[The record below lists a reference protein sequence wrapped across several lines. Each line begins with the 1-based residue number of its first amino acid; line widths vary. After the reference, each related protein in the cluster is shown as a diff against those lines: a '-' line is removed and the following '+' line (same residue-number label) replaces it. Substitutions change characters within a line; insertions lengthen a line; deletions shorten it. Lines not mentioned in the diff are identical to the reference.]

1 MSRAIN
7 RLTALKVKNL
17 KFDASTSNKYTD
29 GDGLY
34 LQINKNGSKYWRMD
48 YTNPITKKRNTL
60 ALGVYP
66 TIALEQARKRRDE
79 IKQQLAEGKDPASER
94 DIKREQAKLSMSNA
108 FKLITQD
115 WLELREK
122 EGKKDSEVIRRLNK
136 DVLPFIGDFPISQ
149 ISHEII
155 ESEVTNRI
163 VERGALELARKVLI
177 SVKQIL
183 EYARRKKLILINPAH
198 DVILPKP
205 ISGNFAAIT
214 DPSTLSEL
222 IKAVW
227 DNTDTRMTFITRCAV
242 KISLFIFSRP
252 TEIRTI
258 KWSDYNKKE
267 GVLNIYPLKQK
278 ATKQDTDKP
287 KIVIPLPTQAIE
299 LLEQL
304 YPLTGHREYIFA
316 SNRGEEPYISEST
329 VNEALKRIGF
339 KGEQTAHGFRA
350 TARTILEEQLDIEPV
365 WIERQLAHKVKDAN
379 GESYNRTR
387 HVKNRKTMLQIWADY
402 LTKTLL
408 SKEL

>member
-17 KFDASTSNKYTD
+17 KFDESTSNKYTD

-79 IKQQLAEGKDPASER
+79 VKLQLAEGKDPASER
-94 DIKREQAKLSMSNA
+94 DIKREQAKLSIGNA
-108 FKLITQD
+108 FKFITQD

-136 DVLPFIGDFPISQ
+136 DVLPFIGDMPISQ
-149 ISHEII
+149 LSI
-155 ESEVTNRI
+155 EVIENEVTNRI

-214 DPSTLSEL
+214 DPSALSEL

-227 DNTDTRMTFITRCAV
+227 DDTDTRMTFVTRCAV

-258 KWSDYNKKE
+258 KWTDYNRE
-267 GVLNIYPLKQK
+267 DGVLNIYPLKQK

-299 LLEQL
+299 LLQQL

-350 TARTILEEQLDIEPV
+350 TARTILEEELDIEPI
-365 WIERQLAHKVKDAN
+365 WIERQLAHKVRDAN
-379 GESYNRTR
+379 GESYNRTK
-387 HVKNRKTMLQIWADY
+387 HVKNRKAMLQIWADY

-408 SKEL
+408 NEI

>member
-17 KFDASTSNKYTD
+17 KFDESTSNKHTD

-66 TIALEQARKRRDE
+66 TITLEQARKRRDE
-79 IKQQLAEGKDPASER
+79 VKLQLAEGKDPASER
-94 DIKREQAKLSMSNA
+94 DIKREQAKLSMINA
-108 FKLITQD
+108 FKFIAQD

-136 DVLPFIGDFPISQ
+136 DVLPFIGDMPISQ
-149 ISHEII
+149 ISLEII

-214 DPSTLSEL
+214 KPSTLAEL
-222 IKAVW
+222 IKTVW
-227 DNTDTRMTFITRCAV
+227 DDTDTRMTFVTRCAV

-267 GVLNIYPLKQK
+267 GVLNIYPLKQD
-278 ATKQDTDKP
+278 ASKP
-287 KIVIPLPTQAIE
+287 KSYLIIPLPIQAIE

-304 YPLTGHREYIFA
+304 YQITGQREYIFA
-316 SNRGEEPYISEST
+316 SNRGEEPFISEST
-329 VNEALKRIGF
+329 VNEAIKRIGF

-350 TARTILEEQLDIEPV
+350 TARTILEEELDIEPV
-365 WIERQLAHKVKDAN
+365 WIERQLAHKVRDAN
-379 GESYNRTR
+379 GESYNRTK
-387 HVKNRKTMLQIWADY
+387 HVKNRKAMLQIWADY

-408 SKEL
+408 NEL

>member
-17 KFDASTSNKYTD
+17 KFDESISNKYTD

-79 IKQQLAEGKDPASER
+79 VKLQLAEGKDPANER
-94 DIKREQAKLSMSNA
+94 DIKREQTKLSMINA
-108 FKLITQD
+108 FKFIAQD

-136 DVLPFIGDFPISQ
+136 DVLPFIGDMPISQ
-149 ISHEII
+149 ISLEII

-163 VERGALELARKVLI
+163 VERGALELARKILI

-214 DPSTLSEL
+214 EPSTLAEL
-222 IKAVW
+222 IKIVW
-227 DNTDTRMTFITRCAV
+227 DDTDTRMTFVTRCAV

-258 KWSDYNKKE
+258 KWSDYNKKD
-267 GVLNIYPLKQK
+267 GVLNIYPLKQD
-278 ATKQDTDKP
+278 ASKP
-287 KIVIPLPTQAIE
+287 KSYLIIPLSTQAIE

-304 YPLTGHREYIFA
+304 YQITGQREYIFA
-316 SNRGEEPYISEST
+316 SNRGEEPFISEST
-329 VNEALKRIGF
+329 VNEAIKRIGF

-350 TARTILEEQLDIEPV
+350 TARTILEEELDIEPV
-365 WIERQLAHKVKDAN
+365 WIERQLAHKVRDAN
-379 GESYNRTR
+379 GESYNRTK
-387 HVKNRKTMLQIWADY
+387 HVKNRKAMLQIWADY

-408 SKEL
+408 NEI

>member
-17 KFDASTSNKYTD
+17 KFDEASSNKYTD

-79 IKQQLAEGKDPASER
+79 VKLQLAEGKDPASER

-108 FKLITQD
+108 FKIITQD

-155 ESEVTNRI
+155 ENEVTNRI

-214 DPSTLSEL
+214 DPSALSDL

-227 DNTDTRMTFITRCAV
+227 DDTDTRMTFVTRCAV

-350 TARTILEEQLDIEPV
+350 TARTILEEELDIEPV
-365 WIERQLAHKVKDAN
+365 WIERQLAHKVRDAN
-379 GESYNRTR
+379 GESYNRTK
-387 HVKNRKTMLQIWADY
+387 HVKNRKAMLQIWADY
-402 LTKTLL
+402 LTNQLL
-408 SKEL
+408 QKE

>member
-17 KFDASTSNKYTD
+17 KFDESTSNKYTD

-79 IKQQLAEGKDPASER
+79 VKLQLAEGKDPASER
-94 DIKREQAKLSMSNA
+94 DIKREQAKLSMGNA
-108 FKLITQD
+108 FKFITQD

-136 DVLPFIGDFPISQ
+136 DVLPFIGDMPISQ
-149 ISHEII
+149 LSI
-155 ESEVTNRI
+155 EVIENEVTNRI

-214 DPSTLSEL
+214 DPSALSEL

-227 DNTDTRMTFITRCAV
+227 DDTDTRMTFVTRCAV

-258 KWSDYNKKE
+258 KWTDYNRE
-267 GVLNIYPLKQK
+267 DGVLNIYPLKQK

-299 LLEQL
+299 LLQQL

-316 SNRGEEPYISEST
+316 SNRGEESYISEST

-350 TARTILEEQLDIEPV
+350 TARTILEEELDIEPI
-365 WIERQLAHKVKDAN
+365 WIERQLAHKVRDAN
-379 GESYNRTR
+379 GESYNRTK
-387 HVKNRKTMLQIWADY
+387 HVKNRKAMLQIWADY

-408 SKEL
+408 NEI

>member
-17 KFDASTSNKYTD
+17 KFDESTSNKYTD

-66 TIALEQARKRRDE
+66 TITLEQARKRRE
-79 IKQQLAEGKDPASER
+79 EVKLQLAEGKDPASER

-163 VERGALELARKVLI
+163 IERGALELARKVLI

-183 EYARRKKLILINPAH
+183 EYARRKKLILINPAY

-214 DPSTLSEL
+214 DPSALSEL

-227 DNTDTRMTFITRCAV
+227 DDTDTRMTFVTRCAV

-350 TARTILEEQLDIEPV
+350 TARTILEEELDIEPV
-365 WIERQLAHKVKDAN
+365 WIERQLAHKVRDAN
-379 GESYNRTR
+379 GESYNRTK
-387 HVKNRKTMLQIWADY
+387 HVKNRKAMLQIWADY
-402 LTKTLL
+402 LTQTLL
-408 SKEL
+408 K

>member
-17 KFDASTSNKYTD
+17 KFDEAISNKYTD

-79 IKQQLAEGKDPASER
+79 VKLQLAEGKDPANER

-108 FKLITQD
+108 FKIITQD

-122 EGKKDSEVIRRLNK
+122 EGKKDNEVIRRLNK

-155 ESEVTNRI
+155 ENEVTNRI

-214 DPSTLSEL
+214 DPSALSDL

-227 DNTDTRMTFITRCAV
+227 DDTDTRMTFVTRCAV

-299 LLEQL
+299 LLEKL

-350 TARTILEEQLDIEPV
+350 TARTILEEELDIEPV
-365 WIERQLAHKVKDAN
+365 WIERQLAHKVRDAN
-379 GESYNRTR
+379 GESYNRTK

-402 LTKTLL
+402 LTQTLL
-408 SKEL
+408 K

>member
-17 KFDASTSNKYTD
+17 KFDESISNKYTD

-79 IKQQLAEGKDPASER
+79 VKLQLAEGKDPASER
-94 DIKREQAKLSMSNA
+94 DSKREQAKLSMINA
-108 FKLITQD
+108 FKFIAQD

-136 DVLPFIGDFPISQ
+136 DVLPFIGDMPISQ
-149 ISHEII
+149 ISLEII
-155 ESEVTNRI
+155 EIEVTNRI

-214 DPSTLSEL
+214 EPSTLAEL
-222 IKAVW
+222 IKTVW
-227 DNTDTRMTFITRCAV
+227 DDTDTRMTFVTRCAV

-267 GVLNIYPLKQK
+267 GVLNIYPLKQD
-278 ATKQDTDKP
+278 ASKP
-287 KIVIPLPTQAIE
+287 KSYLIIPLPTQAIE

-304 YPLTGHREYIFA
+304 YQITGHRKYIFA
-316 SNRGEEPYISEST
+316 SNRGEEPFISEST
-329 VNEALKRIGF
+329 VNEAIKRIGF

-350 TARTILEEQLDIEPV
+350 TARTILEEELDIEPV
-365 WIERQLAHKVKDAN
+365 WIERQLAHKVRDAN
-379 GESYNRTR
+379 GESYNRTK
-387 HVKNRKTMLQIWADY
+387 HVKNRKAMLQIWADY
-402 LTKTLL
+402 ISKLKT
-408 SKEL
+408 

>member
-17 KFDASTSNKYTD
+17 KFDESTCNKYTD

-60 ALGVYP
+60 ALGIYP

-79 IKQQLAEGKDPASER
+79 VKLQLAEGKDPASER

-108 FKLITQD
+108 FKVITHD

-136 DVLPFIGDFPISQ
+136 DVLPFIGDMPISQ
-149 ISHEII
+149 ISI
-155 ESEVTNRI
+155 EVIENEVTNRI

-214 DPSTLSEL
+214 DPSALSEL

-227 DNTDTRMTFITRCAV
+227 NDTDTRMTFVTRCAV

-278 ATKQDTDKP
+278 VIKQDTDKP
-287 KIVIPLPTQAIE
+287 KIVIPLPIQAIE

-350 TARTILEEQLDIEPV
+350 TARTILEEELDIEPI
-365 WIERQLAHKVKDAN
+365 WIERQLAHKVRDAN
-379 GESYNRTR
+379 GESYNRTK
-387 HVKNRKTMLQIWADY
+387 HVKNRKAMLQIWADY

-408 SKEL
+408 NEI

>member
-17 KFDASTSNKYTD
+17 KFDEAISNKYTD

-79 IKQQLAEGKDPASER
+79 VKLQLAEGKDPANER

-108 FKLITQD
+108 FKIITQD

-155 ESEVTNRI
+155 ENEVTNRI

-214 DPSTLSEL
+214 DPSALSDL

-227 DNTDTRMTFITRCAV
+227 DDTDTRMTFVSRCAV

-304 YPLTGHREYIFA
+304 YPLTGHQEYIFA

-350 TARTILEEQLDIEPV
+350 TARTILEEELDIEPV
-365 WIERQLAHKVKDAN
+365 WIERQLAHKVRDAN
-379 GESYNRTR
+379 GESYNRTK
-387 HVKNRKTMLQIWADY
+387 HVKNRKAMLQIWADY
-402 LTKTLL
+402 LTNQLL
-408 SKEL
+408 QKE

>member
-17 KFDASTSNKYTD
+17 KFDESISNKYTD

-79 IKQQLAEGKDPASER
+79 VKLQLAEGKDPASER
-94 DIKREQAKLSMSNA
+94 DIKREQTKLSMSNA

-136 DVLPFIGDFPISQ
+136 DVLPLIGDLPVSQ

-214 DPSTLSEL
+214 DPSALSEL

-227 DNTDTRMTFITRCAV
+227 DDTDTRMTFVTRCAV

-299 LLEQL
+299 LLQQL

-350 TARTILEEQLDIEPV
+350 TARTILEEELDIEPV
-365 WIERQLAHKVKDAN
+365 WIERQLAHKVRDAN
-379 GESYNRTR
+379 GESYNRTK
-387 HVKNRKTMLQIWADY
+387 HVKNRKAMLQIWADY
-402 LTKTLL
+402 LTNKLL
-408 SKEL
+408 QKE

>member
-17 KFDASTSNKYTD
+17 KFDEAISNKYTD

-79 IKQQLAEGKDPASER
+79 VKLQLAEGKDPANER

-108 FKLITQD
+108 FKIITQD

-155 ESEVTNRI
+155 ENEVTNRI

-214 DPSTLSEL
+214 DPSALSEL

-227 DNTDTRMTFITRCAV
+227 DDTDTRMTFVTRCAV

-350 TARTILEEQLDIEPV
+350 TARTILEEELDIEPV
-365 WIERQLAHKVKDAN
+365 WIERQLAHKVRDAN
-379 GESYNRTR
+379 GESYNRTK

-402 LTKTLL
+402 LTNQLL
-408 SKEL
+408 QKE

>member
-17 KFDASTSNKYTD
+17 KFDEAISNKYTD

-79 IKQQLAEGKDPASER
+79 VKLQLAEGKDPANER

-108 FKLITQD
+108 FKIITQD

-155 ESEVTNRI
+155 ENEVTNRI

-214 DPSTLSEL
+214 DPSALSDL

-227 DNTDTRMTFITRCAV
+227 DDTDTRMTFVTRCAV

-299 LLEQL
+299 LLEKL

-350 TARTILEEQLDIEPV
+350 TARTILEEELDIEPV
-365 WIERQLAHKVKDAN
+365 WIERQLAHKVRDAN
-379 GESYNRTR
+379 GESYNRTK

-402 LTKTLL
+402 LTQTLL
-408 SKEL
+408 K

>member
-17 KFDASTSNKYTD
+17 KFDESTSNKYTD

-79 IKQQLAEGKDPASER
+79 VKLQLAEGKDPASER

-108 FKLITQD
+108 FKFITQD
-115 WLELREK
+115 WLALREK

-136 DVLPFIGDFPISQ
+136 DVLPFIGDMPISQ
-149 ISHEII
+149 LSI
-155 ESEVTNRI
+155 EVIENEVTNRI

-214 DPSTLSEL
+214 DPSALSEL

-227 DNTDTRMTFITRCAV
+227 DDTDTRMTFVTRCAV

-258 KWSDYNKKE
+258 KWTDYNRE
-267 GVLNIYPLKQK
+267 DGVLNIYPLKQK

-299 LLEQL
+299 LLQQL

-350 TARTILEEQLDIEPV
+350 TARTILEEELDIEPI
-365 WIERQLAHKVKDAN
+365 WIERQLAHKVRDAN
-379 GESYNRTR
+379 GESYNRTK
-387 HVKNRKTMLQIWADY
+387 HVKNRKAMLQIWADY

-408 SKEL
+408 NEI

>member
-17 KFDASTSNKYTD
+17 KFDESTSNKYTD

-79 IKQQLAEGKDPASER
+79 VKLQLAEGKDPASER
-94 DIKREQAKLSMSNA
+94 DSKREQAKLSMVNA
-108 FKLITQD
+108 FKFIAQD

-122 EGKKDSEVIRRLNK
+122 EGKKDSEVVRRLNK
-136 DVLPFIGDFPISQ
+136 DVLPFIGDTPISQ
-149 ISHEII
+149 ISLEVI

-214 DPSTLSEL
+214 EPTALSEL
-222 IKAVW
+222 IKTVW
-227 DNTDTRMTFITRCAV
+227 DETDTRMTFVTRCAV

-258 KWSDYNKKE
+258 KWSDYNKKD
-267 GVLNIYPLKQK
+267 GTLNIYPLKQD
-278 ATKQDTDKP
+278 ASKP
-287 KIVIPLPTQAIE
+287 KSYLIIPLPTQAIE

-304 YPLTGHREYIFA
+304 SLHTGYREYIFS
-316 SNRGEEPYISEST
+316 SNRGEEPFISEST
-329 VNEALKRIGF
+329 VNEAIKRIGF

-350 TARTILEEQLDIEPV
+350 TARTILEEELDIEPV
-365 WIERQLAHKVKDAN
+365 WIERQLAHRVRDAN
-379 GESYNRTR
+379 GESYNRTK
-387 HVKNRKTMLQIWADY
+387 HVKNRKAMLQIWADY
-402 LTKTLL
+402 LTNKLL
-408 SKEL
+408 QKE

>member
-17 KFDASTSNKYTD
+17 KFDEAISNKYTD

-79 IKQQLAEGKDPASER
+79 VKLQLAEGKDPANER

-108 FKLITQD
+108 FKIITQD

-155 ESEVTNRI
+155 ENEVTNRI

-214 DPSTLSEL
+214 DPSALSDL

-227 DNTDTRMTFITRCAV
+227 DDTDTRMTFVTRCAV

-350 TARTILEEQLDIEPV
+350 TARTILEEELDIEPV
-365 WIERQLAHKVKDAN
+365 WIERQLAHKVRDAN
-379 GESYNRTR
+379 GESYNRTK
-387 HVKNRKTMLQIWADY
+387 HVKNRKAMLQIWADY
-402 LTKTLL
+402 LTNQLL
-408 SKEL
+408 QKE

>member
-17 KFDASTSNKYTD
+17 KFDESTSNKYTD

-79 IKQQLAEGKDPASER
+79 VKLQLAEGKDPASER
-94 DIKREQAKLSMSNA
+94 DCKREQAKLSMVNA
-108 FKLITQD
+108 FKLIAQD

-136 DVLPFIGDFPISQ
+136 DVLPFIGDMPISQ
-149 ISHEII
+149 ISLEII

-214 DPSTLSEL
+214 EPNALSEL
-222 IKAVW
+222 IKTVW
-227 DNTDTRMTFITRCAV
+227 DETDTRMTFVTRCAV

-258 KWSDYNKKE
+258 KWSDYDKKD
-267 GVLNIYPLKQK
+267 GTLNIYPLKQD
-278 ATKQDTDKP
+278 ASKP
-287 KIVIPLPTQAIE
+287 KSYLIIPLPTQAIE

-304 YPLTGHREYIFA
+304 SLHTGHREYIFS
-316 SNRGEEPYISEST
+316 SNRGEEPFISEST
-329 VNEALKRIGF
+329 VNEAIKRIGF

-350 TARTILEEQLDIEPV
+350 TARTILEEELDIEPV
-365 WIERQLAHKVKDAN
+365 WIERQLAHRVRDAN
-379 GESYNRTR
+379 GESYNRTK
-387 HVKNRKTMLQIWADY
+387 HVKNRKAMLQIWADY
-402 LTKTLL
+402 LTQTLL
-408 SKEL
+408 E

>member
-17 KFDASTSNKYTD
+17 KFDEATSNKYTD

-34 LQINKNGSKYWRMD
+34 LQINKSGSKYWRMD

-79 IKQQLAEGKDPASER
+79 VKLQLAGGKDPASER
-94 DIKREQAKLSMSNA
+94 DIKREQAKLSASHA

-136 DVLPFIGDFPISQ
+136 DALPFIGDLPVSQ
-149 ISHEII
+149 ISPEVI

-183 EYARRKKLILINPAH
+183 EYARRKKFILINPAH

-205 ISGNFAAIT
+205 LSGNFAAIIK
-214 DPSTLSEL
+214 PAALSEL
-222 IKAVW
+222 VKAVW
-227 DNTDTRMTFITRCAV
+227 DETDTRMTFVTRCAV

-258 KWSDYNKKE
+258 KWTDYNREE
-267 GVLNIYPLKQK
+267 GILTIYPLKQK
-278 ATKQDTDKP
+278 AKKQDTDKP

-304 YPLTGHREYIFA
+304 YPLTGHSEYIFA
-316 SNRGEEPYISEST
+316 SNRGREPYISEST

-350 TARTILEEQLDIEPV
+350 TARTILEEELDIEPV

-402 LTKTLL
+402 LTQTLL
-408 SKEL
+408 NK

>member
-17 KFDASTSNKYTD
+17 KFDESISNKYTD

-79 IKQQLAEGKDPASER
+79 VKLQLAEGKDPANER
-94 DIKREQAKLSMSNA
+94 DIKREQTKLSMINA
-108 FKLITQD
+108 FKFIAQD

-136 DVLPFIGDFPISQ
+136 DVLPFIGDMPISQ
-149 ISHEII
+149 ISLEII

-163 VERGALELARKVLI
+163 VERGALELARKILI

-214 DPSTLSEL
+214 EPSTLAEL
-222 IKAVW
+222 IKIVW
-227 DNTDTRMTFITRCAV
+227 DDTDTRMTFVTRCAV

-258 KWSDYNKKE
+258 KWSDYNKKD
-267 GVLNIYPLKQK
+267 GVLNIYPLKQD
-278 ATKQDTDKP
+278 ASKP
-287 KIVIPLPTQAIE
+287 KSYLIIPLSTQAIE
-299 LLEQL
+299 LLEKL
-304 YPLTGHREYIFA
+304 YQITGQREYIFA
-316 SNRGEEPYISEST
+316 SNRGEEPFISEST
-329 VNEALKRIGF
+329 VNEAIKRIGF

-350 TARTILEEQLDIEPV
+350 TARTILEEELDIEPV
-365 WIERQLAHKVKDAN
+365 WIERQLAHKVRDAN
-379 GESYNRTR
+379 GESYNRTK
-387 HVKNRKTMLQIWADY
+387 HVKNRKAMLQIWADY

-408 SKEL
+408 NEI

>member
-17 KFDASTSNKYTD
+17 KFDESTSNKYTD

-60 ALGVYP
+60 ALGIYP

-79 IKQQLAEGKDPASER
+79 VKLQLAEGKDPASER
-94 DIKREQAKLSMSNA
+94 DIKRKQAKLSMNNA

-136 DVLPFIGDFPISQ
+136 DVLPFIGDMPISQ

-214 DPSTLSEL
+214 DPSALSDL

-227 DNTDTRMTFITRCAV
+227 DDTDTRMTFVTRCAV

-278 ATKQDTDKP
+278 ATKQDIDKP

-304 YPLTGHREYIFA
+304 YPLTGYREYIFA

-350 TARTILEEQLDIEPV
+350 TARTILEEELDIEPV
-365 WIERQLAHKVKDAN
+365 WIERQLAHKVRDAN
-379 GESYNRTR
+379 GESYNRTK
-387 HVKNRKTMLQIWADY
+387 HVKNRKAMLQIWADY
-402 LTKTLL
+402 LTNKLL
-408 SKEL
+408 QKE

>member
-17 KFDASTSNKYTD
+17 KFDESTSNKYTD

-79 IKQQLAEGKDPASER
+79 VKLQLAEGKDPASER
-94 DIKREQAKLSMSNA
+94 DSKREQAKLSMINA
-108 FKLITQD
+108 FKFITQD

-136 DVLPFIGDFPISQ
+136 DVLPFIGDMPISQ
-149 ISHEII
+149 ISLEII

-214 DPSTLSEL
+214 EPSTLAEL
-222 IKAVW
+222 IKTVW
-227 DNTDTRMTFITRCAV
+227 DDTDTRMTFITRCAV

-267 GVLNIYPLKQK
+267 GVLNIYPLKQD
-278 ATKQDTDKP
+278 ASKP
-287 KIVIPLPTQAIE
+287 KSYLIIPLPTQAIG

-304 YPLTGHREYIFA
+304 YPITGHREYIFA
-316 SNRGEEPYISEST
+316 SNRGEEPFISEST
-329 VNEALKRIGF
+329 VNEAIKRIGF

-350 TARTILEEQLDIEPV
+350 TARTILEEELDIEPV
-365 WIERQLAHKVKDAN
+365 WIERQLAHKVRDAN
-379 GESYNRTR
+379 GESYNRTK
-387 HVKNRKTMLQIWADY
+387 HVKNRKAMLQIWADY
-402 LTKTLL
+402 LTNKLL
-408 SKEL
+408 QKE

>member
-17 KFDASTSNKYTD
+17 RFDESTSNKYTD

-79 IKQQLAEGKDPASER
+79 VKLQLAEGKDPASER
-94 DIKREQAKLSMSNA
+94 DIKREQTKLSMSNA

-136 DVLPFIGDFPISQ
+136 DVLPFIGDLPISQ

-214 DPSTLSEL
+214 DPSALSEL

-227 DNTDTRMTFITRCAV
+227 DDTDTRMTFVTRCAV

-278 ATKQDTDKP
+278 ATKQYTDKP
-287 KIVIPLPTQAIE
+287 KIVIPLPTQAVE

-304 YPLTGHREYIFA
+304 YPLTGHKEYIFA

-350 TARTILEEQLDIEPV
+350 TARTILEEELDIEPV
-365 WIERQLAHKVKDAN
+365 WIERQLAHKVRDAN
-379 GESYNRTR
+379 GESYNRTK
-387 HVKNRKTMLQIWADY
+387 HVKNRKAMLQIWADY
-402 LTKTLL
+402 LTQTLL
-408 SKEL
+408 KEI

>member
-17 KFDASTSNKYTD
+17 KFDESTSNKHTD

-66 TIALEQARKRRDE
+66 TITLEQARKRRDE
-79 IKQQLAEGKDPASER
+79 VKLQLAEGKDPASER
-94 DIKREQAKLSMSNA
+94 DIKREQAKLSMINA
-108 FKLITQD
+108 FKFIAQD

-136 DVLPFIGDFPISQ
+136 DVLPFIGDMPISQ
-149 ISHEII
+149 ISLEII

-214 DPSTLSEL
+214 EPSTLAEL
-222 IKAVW
+222 IKTVW
-227 DNTDTRMTFITRCAV
+227 DDTDTRMTFVTRCAV

-267 GVLNIYPLKQK
+267 GVLNIYPLKQD
-278 ATKQDTDKP
+278 ASKP
-287 KIVIPLPTQAIE
+287 KSYLIIPLPIQAIE

-304 YPLTGHREYIFA
+304 YQITGQREYIFA
-316 SNRGEEPYISEST
+316 SNRGEEPFISEST
-329 VNEALKRIGF
+329 VNEAIKRIGF

-350 TARTILEEQLDIEPV
+350 TARTILEEELDIEPV
-365 WIERQLAHKVKDAN
+365 WIERQLAHKVRDAN
-379 GESYNRTR
+379 GESYNRTK
-387 HVKNRKTMLQIWADY
+387 HVKNRKAMLQIWADY

-408 SKEL
+408 NEI

>member
-17 KFDASTSNKYTD
+17 KFDESTSNKYTD

-34 LQINKNGSKYWRMD
+34 LQINKSGSKYWRMD

-79 IKQQLAEGKDPASER
+79 VKLQLAEGKDPASER
-94 DIKREQAKLSMSNA
+94 DIKREQAKLSMINA
-108 FKLITQD
+108 FKFITQD

-136 DVLPFIGDFPISQ
+136 DVLPFIGDMPISQ
-149 ISHEII
+149 ISIEVI

-214 DPSTLSEL
+214 EPTTLAEL

-227 DNTDTRMTFITRCAV
+227 DDTDTRMTFVTRCAV

-350 TARTILEEQLDIEPV
+350 TARTILEEELDIEPI
-365 WIERQLAHKVKDAN
+365 WIERQLAHKVRDAN
-379 GESYNRTR
+379 GESYNRTK
-387 HVKNRKTMLQIWADY
+387 HVKNRKAMLQIWADY
-402 LTKTLL
+402 LTQTLL
-408 SKEL
+408 NK

>member
-17 KFDASTSNKYTD
+17 KFDEATSNKYTD

-79 IKQQLAEGKDPASER
+79 VKLQLAEGKDPASER

-136 DVLPFIGDFPISQ
+136 DVLPFIGDLPISQ

-183 EYARRKKLILINPAH
+183 EYARRKN
-198 DVILPKP
+198 
-205 ISGNFAAIT
+205 
-214 DPSTLSEL
+214 
-222 IKAVW
+222 
-227 DNTDTRMTFITRCAV
+227 
-242 KISLFIFSRP
+242 
-252 TEIRTI
+252 
-258 KWSDYNKKE
+258 
-267 GVLNIYPLKQK
+267 
-278 ATKQDTDKP
+278 
-287 KIVIPLPTQAIE
+287 
-299 LLEQL
+299 
-304 YPLTGHREYIFA
+304 
-316 SNRGEEPYISEST
+316 
-329 VNEALKRIGF
+329 
-339 KGEQTAHGFRA
+339 
-350 TARTILEEQLDIEPV
+350 
-365 WIERQLAHKVKDAN
+365 
-379 GESYNRTR
+379 SY
-387 HVKNRKTMLQIWADY
+387 
-402 LTKTLL
+402 
-408 SKEL
+408 

>member
-17 KFDASTSNKYTD
+17 KFDESTSNKYTD

-79 IKQQLAEGKDPASER
+79 VKLQLAEGKDPASER

-108 FKLITQD
+108 FKFITQD

-136 DVLPFIGDFPISQ
+136 DVLPFIGDMPISQ
-149 ISHEII
+149 LSI
-155 ESEVTNRI
+155 EVIENEVTNRI

-214 DPSTLSEL
+214 DPSALSEL

-227 DNTDTRMTFITRCAV
+227 DDTDTRMTFVTRCAV

-258 KWSDYNKKE
+258 KWTDYNRE
-267 GVLNIYPLKQK
+267 DGVLNIYPLKQK

-350 TARTILEEQLDIEPV
+350 TARTILEEELDIEPI
-365 WIERQLAHKVKDAN
+365 WIERQLAHKVRDAN
-379 GESYNRTR
+379 GESYNRTK
-387 HVKNRKTMLQIWADY
+387 HVKNRKAMLQIWADY

-408 SKEL
+408 NEI

>member
-17 KFDASTSNKYTD
+17 KFDESTSNKYTD

-79 IKQQLAEGKDPASER
+79 VKLQLAEGKDPASER

-136 DVLPFIGDFPISQ
+136 DVLPFIGDMPISQ
-149 ISHEII
+149 ISI
-155 ESEVTNRI
+155 EVIENEVTNRI

-214 DPSTLSEL
+214 DPSALSEL

-227 DNTDTRMTFITRCAV
+227 DDTDTRMTFVTRCAV

-258 KWSDYNKKE
+258 KWTDYNRE
-267 GVLNIYPLKQK
+267 DRVLNIYPLKQK

-350 TARTILEEQLDIEPV
+350 TARTILEEELDIEPI
-365 WIERQLAHKVKDAN
+365 WIERQLAHKVRDAN
-379 GESYNRTR
+379 GESYNRTK
-387 HVKNRKTMLQIWADY
+387 HVKNRKAMLQIWADY

-408 SKEL
+408 NEI

>member
-17 KFDASTSNKYTD
+17 KFDESTSNKYTD

-79 IKQQLAEGKDPASER
+79 VKLQLAEGKDPASER
-94 DIKREQAKLSMSNA
+94 DIKREQAKLSMGNA
-108 FKLITQD
+108 FKFITQD

-136 DVLPFIGDFPISQ
+136 DVLPFIGDMPISQ
-149 ISHEII
+149 LSI
-155 ESEVTNRI
+155 EVIENEVTNRI

-214 DPSTLSEL
+214 DPSALSEL

-227 DNTDTRMTFITRCAV
+227 DDTDTRMTFVTRCAV

-258 KWSDYNKKE
+258 KWTDYNRE
-267 GVLNIYPLKQK
+267 DGVLNIYPLKQK

-299 LLEQL
+299 LLQQL

-350 TARTILEEQLDIEPV
+350 TARTILEEELDIEPI
-365 WIERQLAHKVKDAN
+365 WIERQLAHKVRDAN
-379 GESYNRTR
+379 GESYNRTK
-387 HVKNRKTMLQIWADY
+387 HVKNRKAMLQIWADY

-408 SKEL
+408 NEI

>member
-17 KFDASTSNKYTD
+17 KFDESTSNKYTD

-34 LQINKNGSKYWRMD
+34 LQINKSGSKYWRMD

-79 IKQQLAEGKDPASER
+79 VKLQLAEGKDPASER
-94 DIKREQAKLSMSNA
+94 DNKREQAKLSMINA
-108 FKLITQD
+108 FKIIAQD

-214 DPSTLSEL
+214 DPSALSEL
-222 IKAVW
+222 VKAVW
-227 DNTDTRMTFITRCAV
+227 DDTDTRMTFVTRCAV

-267 GVLNIYPLKQK
+267 GVLNVYPLKQK
-278 ATKQDTDKP
+278 VTKQDTDKP

-350 TARTILEEQLDIEPV
+350 TARTILEEELDIEPV
-365 WIERQLAHKVKDAN
+365 WIERQLAHKVRDAN
-379 GESYNRTR
+379 GESYNRTK
-387 HVKNRKTMLQIWADY
+387 HVKNRKSMLQIWADY
-402 LTKTLL
+402 LTNKLL
-408 SKEL
+408 QKE